1 MPNENLNWGQTPV
14 GTRTGG
20 RILVDALVNHGV
32 DRVFCVPGESYLA
45 ALDALHDT
53 PSISVHVA
61 RNEGGAAYMADA
73 CAKLTG
79 RPGVCFVTRGPG
91 ATNASGGVHVAFQD
105 STPMVLLIGQVGRGD
120 VDREAFQEVDYRR
133 MYGQMAKWVAQ
144 IDDAARIPEYLNRAF
159 ATATAGRPGPV
170 VLALPEDMLT
180 DEVAVADTPGWQS
193 VPVHP
198 GPDQV
203 AAVVAELEAAERP
216 LLVVGGG
223 GWTDEARASLAT
235 FASAW
240 ELPVAASFRCQ
251 DLIDNLHPSYA
262 GMLGIGAG
270 PALVERVRSADLL
283 VVIGA
288 RLGEITTNG
297 YTLLEPPRPAQR
309 LVHMHAGAEEIGRV
323 YAADVAVNAS
333 SAEMV
338 AALAATVPAAPVS
351 WAADTVRAHA
361 EHRSRS
367 VPNTVPG
374 DLQLGEIF
382 GWLSDR
388 LPDDAVVCTGAGNYT
403 GWVNRFIRF
412 GGGRRLLAP
421 TSGTMG
427 YGTPGAV
434 AAKLADPDRTVVAVA
449 GDGCFMMN
457 GQELATAVQ
466 YRADI
471 IVIVVN
477 NSMLG
482 TIRMHQ
488 EREYPNRVSA
498 TGLVNPDFVALAQ
511 AYGAHGELVTTTD
524 EFEPAIERAVAFDG
538 SALIELRV
546 DAEVLGTDLTLSGL
560 RAASGDA

>member
-1 MPNENLNWGQTPV
+1 MDHVE
-14 GTRTGG
+14 RTGG
-20 RILVDALVNHGV
+20 RVLVDALVNNGV

-45 ALDALHDT
+45 ALDALQDT

-73 CAKLTG
+73 FAKLTG

-105 STPMVLLIGQVGRGD
+105 STPMVLLIGQVGRSD
-120 VDREAFQEVDYRR
+120 RDREAFQEVDYRR

-180 DEVAVADTPGWQS
+180 DEVTVGDVPGWQS

-203 AAVVAELEAAERP
+203 AAIVGALEAAERP
-216 LLVVGGG
+216 MLVVGGG
-223 GWTDEARASLAT
+223 GWTDEARTSLAG
-235 FASAW
+235 FADAW
-240 ELPVAASFRCQ
+240 QLPVAASFRCQ
-251 DLIDNLHPSYA
+251 DLIDNRHPSYV
-262 GMLGIGAG
+262 GMLGIGSSTD
-270 PALVERVRSADLL
+270 LVERVRTADL
-283 VVIGA
+283 VIVLGA

-297 YTLLEPPRPAQR
+297 YTVLEPPRPTQR
-309 LVHMHAGAEEIGRV
+309 LVHVHAGADELGRV
-323 YAADVAVNAS
+323 YAADVAINAS
-333 SAEMV
+333 SPEML
-338 AALAATVPAAPVS
+338 AALAATAPAGVVA
-351 WAADTVRAHA
+351 WAAATMQAHLA
-361 EHRSRS
+361 HLDRST
-367 VPNTVPG
+367 PNTVPG
-374 DLQLGEIF
+374 DLQLGDIF
-382 GWLSDR
+382 GWLSEH

-412 GGGRRLLAP
+412 GAGRRLLAP

-434 AAKLADPDRTVVAVA
+434 AAKLAEPDRTVMAVA

-471 IVIVVN
+471 IVVVVN

-488 EREYPNRVSA
+488 EREYPDRVSA
-498 TGLVNPDFVALAQ
+498 TDLANPDFVALAR

-524 EFEPAIERAVAFDG
+524 EFESAFERAVAFDG

-546 DAEVLGTDLTLSGL
+546 DPEVLSTDLTLSDL
-560 RAASGDA
+560 RAVTHGS

>member
-1 MPNENLNWGQTPV
+1 MNPAE
-14 GTRTGG
+14 RSGG
-20 RILVDALVNHGV
+20 RILVDALVNNGV

-73 CAKLTG
+73 FAKLTG

-144 IDDAARIPEYLNRAF
+144 VDDAARLPEYLNRAF

-180 DEVAVADTPGWQS
+180 DTVAVGDAPGWQP

-198 GPDQV
+198 GADRV
-203 AAVVAELEAAERP
+203 AAIVAELELAQRP
-216 LLVVGGG
+216 IVIVGGG
-223 GWTDEARASLAT
+223 GWTDAARVALAE
-235 FASAW
+235 FADAW
-240 ELPVAASFRCQ
+240 QVPVAASFRCQ
-251 DLIDNLHPSYA
+251 DLIDNRHPSYA
-262 GMLGIGAG
+262 GMLGIGASA
-270 PALVERVRSADLL
+270 ALIERVRSADL
-283 VVIGA
+283 VIVLGA

-297 YTLLEPPRPAQR
+297 YALLEPPRPAQR
-309 LVHMHAGAEEIGRV
+309 LVHVHAGAEELGRV

-333 SAEMV
+333 SPEMV
-338 AALAATVPAAPVS
+338 AALAAVAPNGTVG
-351 WAADTVRAHA
+351 WAADTERAHA
-361 EHRSRS
+361 AHLERATPR
-367 VPNTVPG
+367 PVPG
-374 DLQLGEIF
+374 DLQLGTVF

-403 GWVNRFIRF
+403 GWVNRHLRF

-434 AAKLADPDRTVVAVA
+434 AAKLAQPERTVVAVA

-466 YRADI
+466 YGAKI
-471 IVIVVN
+471 VVIVVN

-488 EREYPNRVSA
+488 EREYPSRVSS
-498 TGLVNPDFVALAQ
+498 TGLVNPDFVALAR
-511 AYGAHGELVTTTD
+511 AYGAHGELVTETD
-524 EFEPAIERAVAFDG
+524 QFAPAFERAVAAEG

-546 DAEVLGTDLTLSGL
+546 DPEVLSTDLTLSGV
-560 RAASGDA
+560 RAAAEGS

>member
-1 MPNENLNWGQTPV
+1 MDHVE
-14 GTRTGG
+14 RTGG
-20 RILVDALVNHGV
+20 RVLIDALVNNGV

-45 ALDALHDT
+45 ALDALQDT

-73 CAKLTG
+73 FAKLTG

-105 STPMVLLIGQVGRGD
+105 STPMVLLIGQVGRSD
-120 VDREAFQEVDYRR
+120 RDREAFQEVDYRR

-180 DEVAVADTPGWQS
+180 DEVTVGDVPGWQS

-203 AAVVAELEAAERP
+203 AAIVGALEAAERP
-216 LLVVGGG
+216 MLVVGGG
-223 GWTDEARASLAT
+223 GWTDEARTSLAG
-235 FASAW
+235 FADAW
-240 ELPVAASFRCQ
+240 QLPVAASFRCQ
-251 DLIDNLHPSYA
+251 DLIDNRHPSYV
-262 GMLGIGAG
+262 GMLGIGSSTD
-270 PALVERVRSADLL
+270 LVERVRTADL
-283 VVIGA
+283 VIVLGA

-297 YTLLEPPRPAQR
+297 YTVLEPPRPTQR
-309 LVHMHAGAEEIGRV
+309 LVHVHAGADELGRV
-323 YAADVAVNAS
+323 YAADVAINAS
-333 SAEMV
+333 SPEML
-338 AALAATVPAAPVS
+338 AALAATAPAGVVA
-351 WAADTVRAHA
+351 WAAATMQAHLA
-361 EHRSRS
+361 HLDRST
-367 VPNTVPG
+367 PNKVPG
-374 DLQLGEIF
+374 DLQLGDIF
-382 GWLSDR
+382 GWLSEH

-412 GGGRRLLAP
+412 GAGRRLLAP

-434 AAKLADPDRTVVAVA
+434 AAKLAEPDRTVMAVA

-471 IVIVVN
+471 IVVVVN

-488 EREYPNRVSA
+488 EREYPDRVSA
-498 TGLVNPDFVALAQ
+498 TDLANPDFVALAR

-524 EFEPAIERAVAFDG
+524 EFESAFERAVAFDG

-546 DAEVLGTDLTLSGL
+546 DPEVLSTDLTLSDL
-560 RAASGDA
+560 RAVTHGS

>member
-1 MPNENLNWGQTPV
+1 MDHVE
-14 GTRTGG
+14 RTGG
-20 RILVDALVNHGV
+20 RVLIDALVNNGV

-45 ALDALHDT
+45 ALDALQDT

-73 CAKLTG
+73 FAKLTG

-105 STPMVLLIGQVGRGD
+105 STPMVLLIGQVGRSD
-120 VDREAFQEVDYRR
+120 RDREAFQEVDYRR

-180 DEVAVADTPGWQS
+180 DEVTVGDVPGWQS

-203 AAVVAELEAAERP
+203 AAIVGALEAAERP
-216 LLVVGGG
+216 MLVVGGG
-223 GWTDEARASLAT
+223 GWTDEARTSLAG
-235 FASAW
+235 FADAW
-240 ELPVAASFRCQ
+240 QLPVAASFRCQ
-251 DLIDNLHPSYA
+251 DLIDNRHPSYV
-262 GMLGIGAG
+262 GMLGIGSSTD
-270 PALVERVRSADLL
+270 LVERVRTADL
-283 VVIGA
+283 VIVLGA

-297 YTLLEPPRPAQR
+297 YTVLEPPRPTQR
-309 LVHMHAGAEEIGRV
+309 LVHVHAGADELGRV
-323 YAADVAVNAS
+323 YAADVAINAS
-333 SAEMV
+333 SPEML
-338 AALAATVPAAPVS
+338 AALAATAPAGVVA
-351 WAADTVRAHA
+351 WAAATMQAHLA
-361 EHRSRS
+361 HLDRST
-367 VPNTVPG
+367 PNTVPG
-374 DLQLGEIF
+374 DLQLGDIF
-382 GWLSDR
+382 GWLSEH

-412 GGGRRLLAP
+412 GAGRRLLAP

-434 AAKLADPDRTVVAVA
+434 AAKLAEPDRTVMAVA

-471 IVIVVN
+471 IVVVVN

-488 EREYPNRVSA
+488 EREYPDRVSA
-498 TGLVNPDFVALAQ
+498 TDLANPDFVALAR

-524 EFEPAIERAVAFDG
+524 EFESAFERAVAFDG

-546 DAEVLGTDLTLSGL
+546 DPEVLSTDLTLSDL
-560 RAASGDA
+560 RAVTRGS

>member
-1 MPNENLNWGQTPV
+1 MDHVE
-14 GTRTGG
+14 RTGG
-20 RILVDALVNHGV
+20 RVLVDALVNNGV

-73 CAKLTG
+73 FAKLTG

-120 VDREAFQEVDYRR
+120 LDREAFQEVDYRR

-180 DEVAVADTPGWQS
+180 DEVTVGDVPGWQP

-203 AAVVAELEAAERP
+203 TAIVAELEAAERP
-216 LLVVGGG
+216 MLVVGGG
-223 GWTDEARASLAT
+223 GWTDEARASLAE
-235 FASAW
+235 FADTW
-240 ELPVAASFRCQ
+240 QLPVAASFRCQ
-251 DLIDNLHPSYA
+251 DLIDNRHPSYA
-262 GMLGIGAG
+262 GMLGIGASA
-270 PALVERVRSADLL
+270 ALVERVRTADL
-283 VVIGA
+283 VVVLGA

-309 LVHMHAGAEEIGRV
+309 LVHVHAGADELGRV
-323 YAADVAVNAS
+323 YAADLAINAS
-333 SAEMV
+333 PTEMV
-338 AALAATVPAAPVS
+338 AALAATVPAGEVS
-351 WAADTVRAHA
+351 WTAETERAHA
-361 EHRSRS
+361 DHTARST
-367 VPNTVPG
+367 PNTVPG
-374 DLQLGEIF
+374 DLQLGDIF
-382 GWLSDR
+382 GWLSEH

-412 GGGRRLLAP
+412 GAGRRLLAP

-427 YGTPGAV
+427 YGMPGAV
-434 AAKLADPDRTVVAVA
+434 AAKLAEPDRTVVAVA

-466 YRADI
+466 YGAHI

-488 EREYPNRVSA
+488 EREYPDRVSA
-498 TGLVNPDFVALAQ
+498 TDLANPDFVALAR

-524 EFEPAIERAVAFDG
+524 EFQSAFERAGAFDG

-546 DAEVLGTDLTLSGL
+546 DPEVVSTDLTLSGL
-560 RAASGDA
+560 RAAAEGS

>member
-1 MPNENLNWGQTPV
+1 VDHVE
-14 GTRTGG
+14 RTGG
-20 RILVDALVNHGV
+20 RVLIDALVNNGV

-45 ALDALHDT
+45 ALDALQDT

-73 CAKLTG
+73 FAKLTG

-105 STPMVLLIGQVGRGD
+105 STPMVLLIGQVGRSD
-120 VDREAFQEVDYRR
+120 RDREAFQEVDYRR

-180 DEVAVADTPGWQS
+180 DEVTVGDVPGWQS

-203 AAVVAELEAAERP
+203 AAIVGALEAAERP
-216 LLVVGGG
+216 MLVVGGG
-223 GWTDEARASLAT
+223 GWTDEARTSLAE
-235 FASAW
+235 FADAW
-240 ELPVAASFRCQ
+240 QLPVAASFRCQ
-251 DLIDNLHPSYA
+251 DLIDNRHPSYV
-262 GMLGIGAG
+262 GMLGIGSSTD
-270 PALVERVRSADLL
+270 LVERVRTADL
-283 VVIGA
+283 VIVLGA

-297 YTLLEPPRPAQR
+297 YTVLEPPRPTQR
-309 LVHMHAGAEEIGRV
+309 LVHVHAGADELGRV
-323 YAADVAVNAS
+323 YAADVAINAS
-333 SAEMV
+333 SPEML
-338 AALAATVPAAPVS
+338 AALAATAPAGVVA
-351 WAADTVRAHA
+351 WAAATMQAHLA
-361 EHRSRS
+361 HLDRST
-367 VPNTVPG
+367 PNTVPG
-374 DLQLGEIF
+374 DLQLGDIF
-382 GWLSDR
+382 GWLSEH

-412 GGGRRLLAP
+412 GAGRRLLAP

-434 AAKLADPDRTVVAVA
+434 AAKLAEPDRTVMAVA

-471 IVIVVN
+471 IVVVVN

-488 EREYPNRVSA
+488 EREYPDRVSA
-498 TGLVNPDFVALAQ
+498 TDLANPDFVALAR

-524 EFEPAIERAVAFDG
+524 EFESAFERAVAFDG

-546 DAEVLGTDLTLSGL
+546 DPEVLSTDLTLSDL
-560 RAASGDA
+560 RAVTHGS